1 MAVTLNNPKLGQSTR
16 FKKGQS
22 GNPNGRPRKGKPLI
36 ASSYDALLDLT
47 LPASMDGIDQVIS
60 AEQALQIKTYNQAMA
75 GNRSAQRKILRMIE
89 EREAYF
95 AQKTNRLPKIKW
107 LKDFCDPTNA
117 YDALLLLDI
126 ASRDLESE
134 AEAWRAPGGDPRRLW
149 LEPWAVQLA
158 INKRKVKRLR
168 SASSPLPTRAIR
180 DRESIIWPKG
190 NAND

>member
-1 MAVTLNNPKLGQSTR
+1 MAVTLNNPKRGQSTR

-22 GNPNGRPRKGKPLI
+22 GNPRGRPRKGQPLI

-75 GNRSAQRKILRMIE
+75 GNRSAQRKILKMIE

-95 AQKTNRLPKIKW
+95 AQKTNRLPKVERLI
-107 LKDFCDPTNA
+107 DFYDPTNA

-126 ASRDLESE
+126 ASRDLKSE
-134 AEAWRAPGGDPRRLW
+134 AEARPEPGEDPRRLW
-149 LEPWAVQLA
+149 LEPWAVQQA
-158 INKRKVKRLR
+158 INKRKVKRPP
-168 SASSPLPTRAIR
+168 SASSILPTRAIR
-180 DRESIIWPKG
+180 DRESITWPK
-190 NAND
+190 

>member
-1 MAVTLNNPKLGQSTR
+1 MAVTFNNAKPRHSGR

-22 GNPNGRPRKGKPLI
+22 GNPRGRPRKGQPLI

-47 LPASMDGIDQVIS
+47 LPASMDGINQVIS

-75 GNRSAQRKILRMIE
+75 GNRSAQRKILKMID

-95 AQKTNRLPKIKW
+95 AQSTHRLPKAEW
-107 LKDFCDPTNA
+107 LSEFCDPTNA

-134 AEAWRAPGGDPRRLW
+134 ADARPESGEDPRRLW

-158 INKRKVKRLR
+158 INKRKVKRPP
-168 SASSPLPTRAIR
+168 SASSTLPTRAIR
-180 DRESIIWPKG
+180 DRESITWPKG